1 MAERLGAT
9 ADGDNA
15 GFRAGRR
22 ERGGWSFIQVEAAR
36 HKGWN
41 LAAPAELK

>member
-1 MAERLGAT
+1 MPGFALAGA
-9 ADGDNA
+9 N
-15 GFRAGRR
+15 
-22 ERGGWSFIQVEAAR
+22 GGWSFIQVDAAR